1 MHELGDA
8 VAAAQARHAEGAPAM
23 SARFADGSRVRVS
36 ALHPP
41 GHCRTP
47 VLHPR
52 PAAARCSAIADRQ
65 PNPEQ
70 LAYGRDGLPALPV
83 YRVRFAQAELW
94 PDYAGHAGD
103 AVVVDLFEPW
113 LEPWQEERP

>member
-1 MHELGDA
+1 
-8 VAAAQARHAEGAPAM
+8 M
-23 SARFADGSRVRVS
+23 SARFAAGSRVRVS
-36 ALHPP
+36 ALFPP

-47 VLHPR
+47 FYTRGRCGIVLG
-52 PAAARCSAIADRQ
+52 IADRQ

-113 LEPWQEERP
+113 LEPAGGGAADDRSTSTSTRRDMTSRTRR

>member
-1 MHELGDA
+1 
-8 VAAAQARHAEGAPAM
+8 M
-23 SARFADGSRVRVS
+23 SRRFADGARVRVK
-36 ALHPP
+36 ALFPP

-47 VLHPR
+47 FYARGRTGTVL
-52 PAAARCSAIADRQ
+52 SLVDRQ

-70 LAYGRDGLPALPV
+70 LAYGRDGLPRLPV

-94 PDYAGHAGD
+94 PDAASSLGD

-113 LEPWQEERP
+113 LEPAEGGSA

>member
-1 MHELGDA
+1 MTG
-8 VAAAQARHAEGAPAM
+8 
-23 SARFADGSRVRVS
+23 RFAVGSRVRVK

-47 VLHPR
+47 FYTRGRCGTVLG
-52 PAAARCSAIADRQ
+52 IADRQ
-65 PNPEQ
+65 PNPEE

-94 PDYAGHAGD
+94 PDHAGTPGD
-103 AVVVDLFEPW
+103 GVVVDLFEPW
-113 LEPWQEERP
+113 LEPVEEEGR